1 MGQQDG
7 GKPESREDLAKGSSG
22 NFQSER
28 WQLCRLAAMVL
39 AGTAALAAQTG
50 ASYDVVV
57 YGGTAGGILTAVS
70 AARMG
75 LKSALL
81 EPGRHIGGMVAS
93 GLSHTDV
100 GRREV
105 IGGYS
110 LEFYWRAGTYYGL
123 PQYLQDIAWY
133 VEPKVA
139 GSIFQAMLQV
149 AGVTVLTGRRLR
161 EKDGVRMEG
170 GRVASIRMEN
180 GDQFTARVFADA
192 TYEGDLMA
200 ASGVT
205 YTWGRESQD
214 QYGESLA
221 GVRGETPKHQFLVD
235 ISPYGADGKL
245 LPEISAAPAGP
256 PGSAD
261 RKVQAYNF
269 RMIFS
274 EEPANQVPY
283 PKPEHYDPA
292 RYELMRRLMARQPG
306 LRMGDVL
313 SIGPIPHR
321 KADINNNGPFSTDY
335 IGRSWDFPEGNYARR
350 EQIFR
355 DHEEYTKGLLWFLAH
370 DSGVPPALKAE
381 INQWGL
387 AKDEFTDH
395 GNFPWQLYIREARR
409 MVGEYV
415 MTQKDIQTDLSKPDA
430 IGMGS
435 YNSDSHN
442 VERVVNAAGF
452 VRNEG
457 DMQVPVKPYQIPYRI
472 LVPKRGQA
480 ANLLVPV
487 CFSASHV
494 AYSTLRMEPQYMILG
509 RAAGVAAAL
518 AIRAG
523 TSVQDVDTRE
533 LTRILVS
540 QGAILEYTPSAQ
552 EKALAILRARR
563 K

>member
-1 MGQQDG
+1 MA
-7 GKPESREDLAKGSSG
+7 P
-22 NFQSER
+22 
-28 WQLCRLAAMVL
+28 AML
-39 AGTAALAAQTG
+39 AGCAWLAAQPAG
-50 ASYDVVV
+50 SYDLAV
-57 YGGTAGGILTAVS
+57 YGGTAGGVITAVS

-75 LKSALL
+75 LKVVLL

-105 IGGYS
+105 IGGDS

-133 VEPKVA
+133 VEPRVA
-139 GSIFQAMLQV
+139 EGIFHSMLEE
-149 AGVTVLTGRRLR
+149 AGVTVRLGRRLR
-161 EKDGVRMEG
+161 EKGGVETGG
-170 GRVASIRMEN
+170 GRVASLSMEN
-180 GDQFTARVFADA
+180 GERYTARMFADA
-192 TYEGDLMA
+192 SYEGDLMA

-205 YTWGRESQD
+205 YTWGRESQA

-235 ISPYGADGKL
+235 ISPIGTDRKL
-245 LPEISAAPAGP
+245 LPEISAEPAGA

-274 EEPANQVPY
+274 EDPANQVPY
-283 PKPEHYDPA
+283 PKPEHYDPQ
-292 RYELMRRLMARQPG
+292 RYELLRRLLERQPG
-306 LRMGDVL
+306 LHMGDVL
-313 SIGPIPHR
+313 SIGPIPNR

-335 IGRSWDFPEGNYARR
+335 IGGSWDFPEGSYARR
-350 EQIFR
+350 AEIFR
-355 DHEEYTKGLLWFLAH
+355 AHEEYTKGLLWFLAH
-370 DSGVPPALKAE
+370 DPAVPSRLQTE
-381 INQWGL
+381 IHRWGL
-387 AKDEFTDH
+387 AKDEFTDN

-415 MTQKDIQTDLSKPDA
+415 MTQRDIQTDLTKPDA
-430 IGMGS
+430 IGVGS

-442 VERVVNAAGF
+442 VERIVNAQGF

-457 DMQVPVKPYQIPYRI
+457 DMQVPVTPYQIPYRI

-509 RAAGVAAAL
+509 QAAGVAAAL

-523 TSVQDVDTRE
+523 ASVQDVDVKE
-533 LTRILVS
+533 LTRMLAS
-540 QGAILEYTPSAQ
+540 QGAILEYVPAAQ
-552 EKALAILRARR
+552 EHVIAMFRARR

>member
-1 MGQQDG
+1 MMDSTRLVVAAAVLLSAG
-7 GKPESREDLAKGSSG
+7 RLSG
-22 NFQSER
+22 
-28 WQLCRLAAMVL
+28 
-39 AGTAALAAQTG
+39 QTG
-50 ASYDVVV
+50 GSYDVVV
-57 YGGTAGGILTAVS
+57 YGGTAGGVITAVS

-75 LKSALL
+75 LKTALL
-81 EPGRHIGGMVAS
+81 EPGAHVGGMVAS

-110 LEFYWRAGTYYGL
+110 LEFYWRAGSYYGL

-133 VEPKVA
+133 VEPHVA
-139 GSIFQAMLQV
+139 ESIFRTMLQE
-149 AGVTVLTGRRLR
+149 AGVTVLMGRRLR
-161 EKDGVRMEG
+161 EKDGVRMEAV
-170 GRVASIRMEN
+170 RVAAIVMES
-180 GDQFTARVFADA
+180 GERYTARVFADA
-192 TYEGDLMA
+192 SYEGDLMA

-205 YTWGRESQD
+205 YTWGRESQE

-221 GVRGETPKHQFLVD
+221 GVRDETPKHQFLADIAAKGVD
-235 ISPYGADGKL
+235 GRW
-245 LPEISAAPAGP
+245 LPEIAPLPAGA

-274 EEPANQVPY
+274 EDPANQAPY
-283 PKPEHYDPA
+283 AKPEGYDAA
-292 RYELMRRLMARQPG
+292 RYELMRRLLARQPG
-306 LRMGDVL
+306 LHMGDVL
-313 SIGPIPHR
+313 SIGAIPNR

-335 IGRSWDFPEGNYARR
+335 IGGSWDFPEGSYARR
-350 EQIFR
+350 AEIFR
-355 DHEEYTKGLLWFLAH
+355 AHEEYTKGFLWFLAH
-370 DSGVPPALKAE
+370 DPHVPPGLQAE
-381 INQWGL
+381 VNRWGP
-387 AKDEFTDH
+387 ARDEFTDN

-415 MTQKDIQTDLSKPDA
+415 MTQKDIQTDLAKPDA

-457 DMQVPVKPYQIPYRI
+457 DMQVPVTPYQIPYRM
-472 LVPKRGQA
+472 LTPKRGQA

-494 AYSTLRMEPQYMILG
+494 AYSTLRMEPQYMIVG
-509 RAAGVAAAL
+509 QAAGVAAAL
-518 AIRAG
+518 AIRG
-523 TSVQDVDTRE
+523 GSSVQDVDTKE

-540 QGAILEYTPSAQ
+540 QGAILEYAPPAQ
-552 EKALAILRARR
+552 ERALGIVRSRR